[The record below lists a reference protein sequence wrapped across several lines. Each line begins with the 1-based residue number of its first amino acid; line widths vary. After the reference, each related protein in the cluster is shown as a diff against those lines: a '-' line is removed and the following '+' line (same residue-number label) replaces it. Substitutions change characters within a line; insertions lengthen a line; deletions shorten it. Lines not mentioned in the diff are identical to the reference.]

1 MNHVKK
7 RIGSFVLVLV
17 LLVSMMP
24 MKNVKAYTDAAI
36 WYHSNGGVEHYCEC
50 LDEALMFCSQ
60 YGGQVILCEDRE
72 FNVPK
77 ELAYACIKENT
88 TLIVREGATLTI
100 GENGLQLEGKLKIY
114 GTVDLNHS
122 RGLLYGNGEV
132 EMAGGKMIK
141 KDYTI
146 DSLGSDVCLEAK
158 DIFYSQTLKEADIPA
173 DRINWRAPIGGR
185 WEFCQPEQMPQAGTN
200 YYDVVFKP
208 DYPLTYDKKIFER
221 SGKVTTKKVVPE
233 LQEYKPLEICAG
245 QNLLDAQPV
254 VKYISPITGEEVPGE
269 FSFEQPEQ
277 LVSESGELEKK
288 GTFIPSDD
296 NYEKVTGI
304 FKIVVKE
311 TEPQILTKP
320 QVRGQGTYGQ
330 SLSDI
335 SFLPGKCVNP
345 FNGKTITGTWEWK
358 DASERVQLGTRKYVM
373 LFLPTEDSYFT
384 KEIEVEVTTNP
395 KIMDDIEWPTCSDI
409 AYGERLS
416 DSELS
421 FEKNEYGTFSWLNE
435 NVRPNVKNSGAQVVF
450 RPARTDIYDWGR
462 LAGYDEEAGTITFT
476 IPIHVQPIQKELPV
490 IEASDIEEGS
500 CVSGSALSID
510 EKEGTAEWKEP
521 EQIAEQ
527 SGWYPVYFT
536 PVDADNYDWSRYNPD
551 EQGRIPMQVYVKV
564 IEKEKPAAPGS
575 EQEETVDP
583 GDEAEQIESQKQSV
597 SQTKE
602 ITPAVT
608 EGERTTFVITQM
620 VSKSSGVSD
629 FTVNATKF
637 VKCKRKGKCIRLSW
651 KKVKGATY
659 QIQYA
664 TRKKWKKPKKIT
676 VKGTSTILKKLNQKK
691 KYYVRIRCVKKK
703 DGISYYSKWSKK
715 KTV

>member
-1 MNHVKK
+1 M
-7 RIGSFVLVLV
+7 
-17 LLVSMMP
+17 
-24 MKNVKAYTDAAI
+24 
-36 WYHSNGGVEHYCEC
+36 
-50 LDEALMFCSQ
+50 
-60 YGGQVILCEDRE
+60 
-72 FNVPK
+72 
-77 ELAYACIKENT
+77 
-88 TLIVREGATLTI
+88 
-100 GENGLQLEGKLKIY
+100 
-114 GTVDLNHS
+114 
-122 RGLLYGNGEV
+122 
-132 EMAGGKMIK
+132 
-141 KDYTI
+141 
-146 DSLGSDVCLEAK
+146 
-158 DIFYSQTLKEADIPA
+158 
-173 DRINWRAPIGGR
+173 
-185 WEFCQPEQMPQAGTN
+185 
-200 YYDVVFKP
+200 
-208 DYPLTYDKKIFER
+208 
-221 SGKVTTKKVVPE
+221 
-233 LQEYKPLEICAG
+233 
-245 QNLLDAQPV
+245 
-254 VKYISPITGEEVPGE
+254 
-269 FSFEQPEQ
+269 
-277 LVSESGELEKK
+277 
-288 GTFIPSDD
+288 
-296 NYEKVTGI
+296 
-304 FKIVVKE
+304 
-311 TEPQILTKP
+311 
-320 QVRGQGTYGQ
+320 
-330 SLSDI
+330 
-335 SFLPGKCVNP
+335 
-345 FNGKTITGTWEWK
+345 
-358 DASERVQLGTRKYVM
+358 
-373 LFLPTEDSYFT
+373 
-384 KEIEVEVTTNP
+384 
-395 KIMDDIEWPTCSDI
+395 
-409 AYGERLS
+409 
-416 DSELS
+416 
-421 FEKNEYGTFSWLNE
+421 
-435 NVRPNVKNSGAQVVF
+435 
-450 RPARTDIYDWGR
+450 
-462 LAGYDEEAGTITFT
+462 
-476 IPIHVQPIQKELPV
+476 

-510 EKEGTAEWKEP
+510 EKEGIAEWKEP